1 MSCTLSG
8 NWSLSILLYIKVLET
23 LEHIGMTKVH
33 DPSRESES
41 PISRPSISEMKQ
53 VQVIK
58 RVSALPL
65 GQLLSDISKS

>member
-23 LEHIGMTKVH
+23 LEHIGMKKVH

-41 PISRPSISEMKQ
+41 PISRPSIGEIKQ

-58 RVSALPL
+58 RVSALPS
-65 GQLLSDISKS
+65 GQLPSDISKS